1 MALISTRCVG
11 QGKSGRIEVGRQPPG
26 CNQPAAVTN
35 PIDRSDT
42 DMTKITKRAVEAAA
56 PRDKEYYIWDEDIPG
71 LGLRVLPSGRRQYIV
86 QYRAGRRS
94 RRISLGPSTVLTTEQ
109 ARSRALA
116 ILADARG
123 GKDPAADREAY
134 RNALLLKD
142 LVERFDQQHISL
154 RLKPRTAAAYR
165 RSLAKFIVP
174 KLGKLLVT
182 EITRADVT
190 KFHHDLRHIPYEAN
204 RCLEIISKMFNLA
217 ELWGLRPDGSNPRR
231 LIQKYPEVKRER
243 YLSMDEIKHLGD
255 VLREVEHE
263 GREMPSAI
271 LAIRLLIYTGCR
283 LSEIMTLQWDYV
295 DLEART
301 LNLPDSKSGAKKVFL
316 GRPACELL
324 GNAPRQAG
332 NPWVITGT
340 LPGARLTDLQ
350 PFWQRVRVRAGIPEV
365 RIHDLRHTF
374 ASTAIAAGHSLPIIG
389 KLLGHTQV
397 QTTARYAHLAAQPA
411 MVAADS
417 ITDVLDRALAA

>member
-1 MALISTRCVG
+1 
-11 QGKSGRIEVGRQPPG
+11 
-26 CNQPAAVTN
+26 
-35 PIDRSDT
+35 
-42 DMTKITKRAVEAAA
+42 MTKITKRAVEAAA
-56 PRDKEYYIWDEDIPG
+56 PKDKEYYIWDEDIPG

-255 VLREVEHE
+255 VLREVEQE

-350 PFWQRVRVRAGIPEV
+350 PFWQRVRARAGIPEV

-417 ITDVLDRALAA
+417 ITDVLDRTLAA

>member
-1 MALISTRCVG
+1 M
-11 QGKSGRIEVGRQPPG
+11 GRQPPG

-174 KLGKLLVT
+174 KLGKMLVT

-263 GREMPSAI
+263 SREMPSAI

-324 GNAPRQAG
+324 ENAPRLPG

-350 PFWQRVRVRAGIPEV
+350 PFWQRVRARAGIPEV

-411 MVAADS
+411 MIAADS
-417 ITDVLDRALAA
+417 ITDVLDRAMAA